1 MTDTLTKILKRARAL
16 YGFSKAVAWEQGP
29 RGGTRRK
36 AGDKWVYRRGGGSPG
51 ASGQSA
57 EKGSPAHEKN
67 VLEGGLSK
75 FPDGWEIT
83 DPGGDTHKKTGGEWV
98 GGDGVSRSND
108 AFVEQQTGGDPA
120 KVAAWKQALAGFV
133 KELAP
138 GAKAQWA
145 VKLGKMQSPEQAP
158 EKQPGQSPEQS
169 PEQASERTAKQEQ
182 AAKDIEEANAKTMA
196 KKAMY
201 LLEAGEILFGQDSAP
216 PMQRYLAERFQKGQQ
231 VGGKYIRRVPYTD
244 ASGKKKYRYYYR
256 DSAAARDVQEGEDVR
271 VGKDLISVLAV
282 ENDGTIRMKLDGHE
296 RIVSPREWSD
306 LLANHYGDQFY
317 AHAEKRARQTVNA
330 VLRHVPRDL
339 LKDLKGGTDEERLK
353 DLEKRVPEVY
363 EKLQAAFR
371 RAGVN
376 PFRAKTVIAD
386 SLQRKGWEPEARAL
400 VIGNIITPE
409 GAKTVK
415 NHRQISNAAENL
427 AGGGKVETKHVAA
440 ALEMRKPRGKGDT
453 FADKVADVAKQ
464 AEKEVAKLQALI
476 KNAKKQKGMTAE
488 TAAVLA
494 QALQATAMQ
503 QIHLLAQAFPGI
515 QDKVVEP
522 VRETLAEVPAVV
534 PRPELTDTGAE
545 SHFFIAGEGG
555 RPVAMK
561 TTYKLMEAGDV
572 VASHDPTKSFGQNAA
587 YPEGVQERAYHRDTA
602 EQNKVRRNA
611 QGLAPAMVVNTNPDA
626 VNGPPVVT
634 KDGIVL
640 GGNSRTMSMQVAYED
655 HPEKAEAL
663 KKYLAEQAHTVGLRP
678 EDVKA
683 FENPILVRVVEPAT
697 GSKEDLQRLVRGMNE
712 SFTQAMDPRTEQ
724 VAMGRKLD
732 EKVLSA
738 MTGAMQEGESLS
750 EFLGT
755 SRSRP
760 LLAALQTAG
769 IIDERNV
776 NRYVNQKTQ
785 RLNSDGKTFISRIL
799 VGRAVD
805 DADLLS
811 ETRPRMVESLARSV
825 PYMMQAEKYGGG
837 YNLTEDLRTALSA
850 LNELQDRVE
859 GGDARAWKKDMDAQA
874 FGELKAFFKKLPG
887 IAEDHP
893 ILENDRAMT
902 LLEVLVRKPGANQLA
917 GVFKTYASLA
927 AKNPEGQSSLM
938 GQSRTPGEVFDDSIK
953 VAIKK
958 EAAEKAAEDAE
969 KAAKAKKKAKEQ
981 KAKEEGGAS
990 EDNFETMP
998 DDAQEGE
1005 GKRPFDAA
1013 PGRKYTYALTLRPVS
1028 TVTVPGGFEDFGKHP
1043 AFPHGTVT
1051 YDKPLSEGDVEHFSL
1066 KLFPETGDV
1075 DAVVTAAVES
1085 FSEYAK
1091 EYMEEEDP
1099 LDMLLPGIGQ
1109 AIDRSHLHL
1118 TSEQIQDVQKRVVQ
1132 GLRDKVSEDA
1142 APEPKPGPVPQKT
1155 EEEHHETQS
1164 ALADALGDHKPTE
1177 KEIRTGPAA
1186 DLGIPVSEDDIPLDV
1201 ATRAHSGT
1209 SMSPEVRGKQ
1219 AQDEYVSVADR
1230 LAAAAIKAAGDDPD
1244 KRAQAEGLAREAI
1257 RGMRTRYLAMLH
1269 AKSGVMSTMI
1279 TGPSKFPT
1287 ARNQKRGD
1295 TADKR
1300 TRELVEYVDKQ
1311 TDKIRNTLNP
1321 KSISA
1326 DRPDAV
1332 IALEAKIQKMEKQ
1345 QADWKKINK
1354 IVRSKTRSETQKKA
1368 DLAAIGIGEATYQQ
1382 LITPPYQGAQI
1393 GLPSYLLS
1401 NNLAN
1406 IKRTKQRIKDLE
1418 REDDTPTAETEHEGV
1433 TVIDNAEDNRIQLQ
1447 FDGKPSE
1454 TIRSKMKSEGWRWSR
1469 REGVWQR
1476 QRTDAARQSAQRM
1489 VAALKEE
1496 AGPIARTE
1504 TTADPVAALRERQKE
1519 ERFAK
1524 WRTENADKNQT
1535 RNHPK
1540 AVAREDMDIDKDYAV
1555 FERVGGHWVMDR
1567 SYGGA
1572 YLRGDE
1578 SHWREI
1584 KARAGTDRP
1593 MAIFDRGLDP
1603 NDAEDVA
1610 KPKAA
1615 TKTGQTPLDA
1625 GAPSWMHDDV
1635 SGKELLERIKVGD
1648 SVSVPGIYRSG
1659 KVLRINPPSKS
1670 NRYVSV
1676 TVAPAPSYREWA
1688 KKQGYKVEMSVSFDL
1703 VQLYDHLKKVPADA
1717 STENPSEAQ
1726 MERRMQRKSLT
1737 FSDIVRK
1744 ALR

>member
-1 MTDTLTKILKRARAL
+1 MTDTLTTILKRARAL
-16 YGFSKAVAWEQGP
+16 YGFSKAVAWERGP

-36 AGDKWVYRRGGGSPG
+36 VGDKWVYRRGGGSTG

-145 VKLGKMQSPEQAP
+145 VKLGKMKAPEQSPEQAP
-158 EKQPGQSPEQS
+158 EKQPEQAPEKQPEQAPEKQPEQAPEKQPEQS
-169 PEQASERTAKQEQ
+169 QEASERAAKQEQ
-182 AAKDIEEANAKTMA
+182 AGKDIEAANARTMA

-453 FADKVADVAKQ
+453 FAGKVVDVAKQ

-503 QIHLLAQAFPGI
+503 QIQLLAQAFPGI

-572 VASHDPTKSFGQNAA
+572 VASHDPTKSFNPNAA

-760 LLAALQTAG
+760 LLAALQTSG

-776 NRYVNQKTQ
+776 NRYVNQKTK

-958 EAAEKAAEDAE
+958 EAAEKAVEDAE
-969 KAAKAKKKAKEQ
+969 KEAKAKKKAKAKEQ

-998 DDAQEGE
+998 EDAQGGE
-1005 GKRPFDAA
+1005 EKSPFD
-1013 PGRKYTYALTLRPVS
+1013 V
-1028 TVTVPGGFEDFGKHP
+1028 
-1043 AFPHGTVT
+1043 
-1051 YDKPLSEGDVEHFSL
+1051 
-1066 KLFPETGDV
+1066 
-1075 DAVVTAAVES
+1075 
-1085 FSEYAK
+1085 
-1091 EYMEEEDP
+1091 
-1099 LDMLLPGIGQ
+1099 
-1109 AIDRSHLHL
+1109 
-1118 TSEQIQDVQKRVVQ
+1118 
-1132 GLRDKVSEDA
+1132 

-1164 ALADALGDHKPTE
+1164 ALADILGDHKPTE

-1279 TGPSKFPT
+1279 TGRSKFPT

-1469 REGVWQR
+1469 RDGVWQR
-1476 QRTDAARQSAQRM
+1476 QRTDAARYSAQRM

-1496 AGPIARTE
+1496 TGPIARTE

-1625 GAPSWMHDDV
+1625 GAPSWMHDDA
-1635 SGKELLERIKVGD
+1635 SGKEFLERIKVGD

-1670 NRYVSV
+1670 NRYGSV

-1703 VQLYDHLKKVPADA
+1703 AQVYDHLKKVSADA
-1717 STENPSEAQ
+1717 PTENPSEEQ
-1726 MERRMQRKSLT
+1726 MERRMSRKSLT
-1737 FSDIVRK
+1737 FSDIVHK